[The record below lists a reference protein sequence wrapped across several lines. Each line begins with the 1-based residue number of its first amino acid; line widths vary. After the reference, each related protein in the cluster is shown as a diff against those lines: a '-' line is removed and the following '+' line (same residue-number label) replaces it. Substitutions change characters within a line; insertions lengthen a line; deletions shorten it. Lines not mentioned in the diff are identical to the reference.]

1 MAFQGWK
8 DGSQSQRGGGGG
20 GWNGQDKGR
29 WDRSRGR
36 GGSHAP
42 QSELYIDER
51 GVVVQRPSA
60 DGGRG
65 RGGGGQSA
73 HRNSAGRGRNGE
85 QDVGGGLYIDAKG
98 VVQQRGAEGPQP
110 HQSRGQPVSRQL
122 DMRTSASI
130 LPFFFF
136 TTPTLRRPDLFS
148 SRLAAP
154 VYHFLDLIQCHNVLC
169 SSCSSFAQVIG
180 FLYIL
185 LGASCK
191 KKSCPFLFQCN
202 GS

>member
-1 MAFQGWK
+1 MKIYKSSFPHFFNTSAFLLMAFQGWK

-130 LPFFFF
+130 LPFF
-136 TTPTLRRPDLFS
+136 S
-148 SRLAAP
+148 SPPRL
-154 VYHFLDLIQCHNVLC
+154 
-169 SSCSSFAQVIG
+169 
-180 FLYIL
+180 
-185 LGASCK
+185 
-191 KKSCPFLFQCN
+191 
-202 GS
+202 